1 MLVENQE
8 GSAESHIED
17 LFGPPPLIRG
27 EDAARYWRLH
37 AAVTY
42 EIKPE
47 MVLDKVLVRE
57 FVDKMW
63 QQQRYKQN
71 AASIV
76 EGAYIEALAS
86 LLRPF
91 IAPTFPNLS
100 FGEEA
105 AATTAREYYNGEAK
119 PKKMEEI
126 DSLLAQYG
134 ITEEQI
140 RAKAM
145 QLCGPAISMFN
156 RMEASC
162 ETSLRMIRK
171 ENDRR
176 TENAKARGSDETEG
190 EVVK

>member
-8 GSAESHIED
+8 GFAVGQMDD
-17 LFGPPPLIRG
+17 LFGPPPLIKG
-27 EDAARYWRLH
+27 EDTARYWRLH
-37 AAVTY
+37 AAIAH

-47 MVLDKVLVRE
+47 TVFEKIYVRE
-57 FVDKMW
+57 LTDKLW
-63 QQQRYKQN
+63 QQQRCKQSVS
-71 AASIV
+71 SIV
-76 EGAYIEALAS
+76 ESAYIEALAS

-91 IAPTFPNLS
+91 IAPTFPNIS
-100 FGEEA
+100 FGEDA
-105 AATTAREYYNGEAK
+105 AAKMAREYYNGEAK

-126 DSLLAQYG
+126 DSLLAKYG
-134 ITEEQI
+134 ITVEQI
-140 RAKAM
+140 LAKAM
-145 QLCGPAISMFN
+145 QLCGAAASMFN

-162 ETSLRMIRK
+162 ETSLRLIRK

>member
-1 MLVENQE
+1 
-8 GSAESHIED
+8 
-17 LFGPPPLIRG
+17 LIKG

-47 MVLDKVLVRE
+47 TVLAKILVRE
-57 FVDKMW
+57 FVDKLW

-86 LLRPF
+86 LVRPF
-91 IAPTFPNLS
+91 IAPTFPNIS
-100 FGEEA
+100 FGEDA
-105 AATTAREYYNGEAK
+105 AATMAREYYNGEAT

-126 DSLLAQYG
+126 DSLLAKYG
-134 ITEEQI
+134 ITVEQI
-140 RAKAM
+140 LAKAM
-145 QLCGPAISMFN
+145 QLSGAAVSMFN

-176 TENAKARGSDETEG
+176 TENAKARGSDETNG

>member
-1 MLVENQE
+1 MLAENHE

-17 LFGPPPLIRG
+17 LFGPPPLIKG

-37 AAVTY
+37 AAVTDQ
-42 EIKPE
+42 IKPKTI
-47 MVLDKVLVRE
+47 LDKIHVRE
-57 FVDKMW
+57 FVDKLW

-91 IAPTFPNLS
+91 IAPTFPNIS
-100 FGEEA
+100 FGEDA
-105 AATTAREYYNGEAK
+105 AATMAREYYNGEAK

-126 DSLLAQYG
+126 DSLLTKYG
-134 ITEEQI
+134 ITVEQI
-140 RAKAM
+140 LAKAM
-145 QLCGPAISMFN
+145 QLCGAAVSMFN

-176 TENAKARGSDETEG
+176 TENSKARGSDETNG